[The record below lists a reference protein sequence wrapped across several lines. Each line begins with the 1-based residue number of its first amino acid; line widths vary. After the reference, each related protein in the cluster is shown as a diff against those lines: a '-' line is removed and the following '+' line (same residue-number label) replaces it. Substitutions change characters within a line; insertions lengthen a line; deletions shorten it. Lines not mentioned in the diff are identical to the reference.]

1 MFSKVLKSEAK
12 DPAAKV
18 PPKKK
23 PTKAWA
29 PGNNAEMAEMAE
41 KAKKRD
47 PGSLSSALGL

>member
-29 PGNNAEMAEMAE
+29 PGNNAEMAE